1 MFLHRCYSQTRRSRV
16 DSLAEDGFGD
26 VPLTSVF
33 GGYILSGSPFVDT
46 PGAMV
51 QTFFEDSVKKFGRL
65 DARVASATM
74 SYQLSRVV
82 LEKLRKDTNDKT
94 L

>member
-1 MFLHRCYSQTRRSRV
+1 MLGVLFDVVLARSRV

-33 GGYILSGSPFVDT
+33 GGYILSGSPFVNT

-51 QTFFEDSVKKFGRL
+51 QTFFEESIKKFGRL
-65 DARVASATM
+65 DAPVTRGGKAR
-74 SYQLSRVV
+74 SYQ
-82 LEKLRKDTNDKT
+82 
-94 L
+94 